1 MALQD
6 YANVSVLYNGNPLEE
21 VTSCEMTTNSGQ
33 QRIDTLSKGL
43 SGFTPGA
50 GDVTISIGYAIPIGG
65 PEDNFQQNCAVG
77 AYATLQIGVGP
88 ANYVGT
94 GKIMSVSESQSV
106 GASMEGT
113 FEWVG
118 ELKARE

>member
-6 YANVSVLYNGNPLEE
+6 YANVSVIVDGNPLEE
-21 VTSCEMTTNSGQ
+21 VTSLEMTTNSGQ
-33 QRIDTLSKGL
+33 QRIDTISKGL
-43 SGFTPGA
+43 AGFTPGA
-50 GDVTISIGYAIPIGG
+50 GDVTVSIGFAVPIGG
-65 PEDNFQQNCAVG
+65 PEEDFQQKCAEGSYVSM
-77 AYATLQIGVGP
+77 QIGIGP
-88 ANYVGT
+88 ADYVGT

-118 ELKARE
+118 ELKPRE